1 MNSLKLQGRCG
12 VVIPEGVLFQ
22 TNNAFVSVKKD
33 LLERFNVHTIL
44 SLPSGVFLP
53 YSAVKTNVVFF
64 DRVGSTQDIYYYE
77 VNPPYKLTKNKPIN
91 IDHFKEFLSVW
102 KDRKITPNSWIVNLS
117 DIKDFD
123 ISAKNPNKNEAIEH
137 KSPIELVENIK
148 LNNAE
153 INDLMDEIEMILIG
167 KDINE

>member
-1 MNSLKLQGRCG
+1 MLK
-12 VVIPEGVLFQ
+12 
-22 TNNAFVSVKKD
+22 
-33 LLERFNVHTIL
+33 RFNVHTIL

-53 YSAVKTNVVFF
+53 YSGVKTNVIFF
-64 DRVGSTQDIYYYE
+64 DRNGSTSDIFYYE

-91 IDHFKEFLSVW
+91 YDHFKEFLDVW
-102 KDRKITPNSWIVNLS
+102 SDRKITDNSWIVNVN

-123 ISAKNPNKNEAIEH
+123 ISAKNPNRDDSVEH

-148 LNNAE
+148 LNNKE
-153 INDLMDEIEMILIG
+153 INDLMDEIESILIG

>member
-1 MNSLKLQGRCG
+1 MNHLKLGGKCG

-22 TNNAFVSVKKD
+22 TNNAFQSVKKD

-64 DRVGSTQDIYYYE
+64 DRAGSTNDIYYYE
-77 VNPPYKLTKNKPIN
+77 VNPPFKLTKNKPIN
-91 IDHFKEFLSVW
+91 NEHFAEFLDSW
-102 KDRKITPNSWIVNLS
+102 ETRKITDNSWIVNVN

-123 ISAKNPNKNEAIEH
+123 ISAKNPKKNETIEH

-153 INDLMDEIEMILIG
+153 INDLMDEIETILIG